1 MNSSSF
7 PVNPSVPVVTDAS
20 VMINLNA
27 TASAAAI
34 IDAFPNPFF
43 VTANVRQELS
53 MGESHGHRCGEKLEA
68 LISQGLLELA
78 ELGLGDDLVYRSLVE
93 GVVEGTLDDG
103 EAATIAYAVGHDSL
117 ALIDERKARRICAA
131 RFPSLLFASTVE
143 MLLHPLVAERL
154 GEPGQSEAIFL
165 ALRDAR
171 MHVPHHALQ
180 EVIERIGEEAAAECP
195 SLPRSLPNSRTQ
207 QAGRPAM
214 LKSPDP
220 PGTISSPAHAR
231 SR

>member
-7 PVNPSVPVVTDAS
+7 PANPSVPVVADAS
-20 VMINLNA
+20 VIINLNG

-34 IDAFPNPFF
+34 IDAFPNFFF
-43 VTANVRQELS
+43 VTANVRRELS

-78 ELGLGDDLVYRSLVE
+78 ELRPSDDPVYRSLVE
-93 GVVEGTLDDG
+93 GGFEGTLDDG
-103 EAATIAYAVGHDSL
+103 EAATIAYAVGHDGL

-154 GEPGQSEAIFL
+154 GESGQSEAIFL

-171 MHVPHHALQ
+171 MQVPRQGLK
-180 EVIERIGEEAAAECP
+180 EVIERIGADRAVECP
-195 SLPRSLPNSRTQ
+195 SLPRSFRDTQ
-207 QAGRPAM
+207 THRAQ
-214 LKSPDP
+214 
-220 PGTISSPAHAR
+220 R
-231 SR
+231 SKN

>member
-1 MNSSSF
+1 MTVWRPKNTRRMNSSSF
-7 PVNPSVPVVTDAS
+7 PANPSVPVVADAS
-20 VMINLNA
+20 VIINLNG

-43 VTANVRQELS
+43 VTANVRRELS

-78 ELGLGDDLVYRSLVE
+78 ELRPSDDLVYRSLVE
-93 GVVEGTLDDG
+93 GGFEGTLDDG
-103 EAATIAYAVGHDSL
+103 EAATIAYAVGHDGL

-143 MLLHPLVAERL
+143 TLLHPLVAERL
-154 GEPGQSEAIFL
+154 GESGQSEAIFL

-171 MHVPHHALQ
+171 MQVPRQGLQ
-180 EVIERIGEEAAAECP
+180 EVIERIGANRAVECP
-195 SLPRSLPNSRTQ
+195 SLPRSFRDTRTDRAQ
-207 QAGRPAM
+207 
-214 LKSPDP
+214 
-220 PGTISSPAHAR
+220 R
-231 SR
+231 SKN

>member
-20 VMINLNA
+20 VIINLNA

-34 IDAFPNPFF
+34 IGAFPNPFF

-53 MGESHGHRCGEKLEA
+53 MGEFHGHRCGEKLEA

-78 ELGLGDDLVYRSLVE
+78 ELGPGDDLVYRSLVE
-93 GVVEGTLDDG
+93 GGFEGTLDDG
-103 EAATIAYAVGHDSL
+103 EAATIAYAVGHDGL

-131 RFPSLLFASTVE
+131 RFPDLLLASTVE
-143 MLLHPLVAERL
+143 VLLHPSVARRL
-154 GEPGQSEAIFL
+154 GESRQSEAIFL

-171 MHVPHHALQ
+171 MQVPRQELQ
-180 EVIERIGEEAAAECP
+180 EVIDRIGANRAAECP
-195 SLPRSLPNSRTQ
+195 SLPRSVRET
-207 QAGRPAM
+207 R
-214 LKSPDP
+214 
-220 PGTISSPAHAR
+220 R
-231 SR
+231 R